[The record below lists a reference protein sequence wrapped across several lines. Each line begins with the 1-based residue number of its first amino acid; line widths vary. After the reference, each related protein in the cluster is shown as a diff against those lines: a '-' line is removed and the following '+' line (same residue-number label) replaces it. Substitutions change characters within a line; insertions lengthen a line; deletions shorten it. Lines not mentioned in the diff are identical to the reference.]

1 VDGDNLAPT
10 LTAVENVQ
18 FSTQI
23 AANPMGPAE
32 SMKLVDLSEQM
43 HHFLAQMSGGQQQRV
58 SIARALA
65 KRLAIMLCDEPTGAL
80 DAHTGRRVPVII
92 AFDPEAGKELEKRG
106 HTLGLA
112 YRVRVRVY
120 TREKTDVLKI
130 PRNALF
136 RGAGDQWEVFTVKA
150 GRAALTGVTLGI
162 VNDDEAEVTGG
173 LKSGDAV
180 ILVPPKA
187 LRNGDRVKL
196 S

>member
-1 VDGDNLAPT
+1 MT
-10 LTAVENVQ
+10 
-18 FSTQI
+18 I
-23 AANPMGPAE
+23 
-32 SMKLVDLSEQM
+32 
-43 HHFLAQMSGGQQQRV
+43 SGSGSRF
-58 SIARALA
+58 
-65 KRLAIMLCDEPTGAL
+65 
-80 DAHTGRRVPVII
+80 I

-106 HTLGLA
+106 LTPGLA

-150 GRAALTGVTLGI
+150 RRAALTGVTLGI
-162 VNDDEAEVTGG
+162 VNDDEAEVTRG

-180 ILVPPKA
+180 ILVPAKA

-196 S
+196 L